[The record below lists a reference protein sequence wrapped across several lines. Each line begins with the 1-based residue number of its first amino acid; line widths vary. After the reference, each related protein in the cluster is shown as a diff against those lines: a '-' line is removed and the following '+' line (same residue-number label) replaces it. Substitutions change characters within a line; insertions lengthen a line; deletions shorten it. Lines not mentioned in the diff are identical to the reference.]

1 MRSLLSTVLIAL
13 VAVLTPLSALAVW
26 ADREIGDT
34 DGYVAAMAPLA
45 GDPRVTEAVA
55 DRITDEVAAGLASRA
70 GASGEGGGGD
80 DGGAAGEGD
89 GGDDSGAAGD
99 AELRDLVHDA
109 VLSFAATG
117 AYRTAWNT
125 VNQAAH
131 TAVENALTG
140 SDGRTASVDLAPVA
154 EELKARLSADG
165 VPYADRIPVGDTRT
179 VVLESAQLGAARGV
193 FEALQRRSAALPL
206 LTLSLVVSALLL
218 APRGGPRGVPETALA
233 LAVGGA
239 LLLAAVALARHLALG
254 DPPLRLNRPAAG
266 AAFDALTA
274 SLRLTAW
281 ALMGGGVL
289 VAALAV
295 RNRRRRLREAHEVQ
309 VASEAKEANE
319 ANGADGATAAAGAG
333 AGAET
338 EGGTQEVAT

>member
-45 GDPRVTEAVA
+45 ADPEVRNAVA
-55 DRITDEVAAGLASRA
+55 DRITDRVTAELASR
-70 GASGEGGGGD
+70 GGGSGEDGSGEDGSGEGGSG
-80 DGGAAGEGD
+80 
-89 GGDDSGAAGD
+89 SGAGGD
-99 AELRDLVHDA
+99 AELRELVHDA
-109 VLSFAATG
+109 VLSFAATE

-131 TAVENALTG
+131 TAVENALT
-140 SDGRTASVDLAPVA
+140 SFDGRTASVDLAPVA
-154 EELKARLSADG
+154 EQLKARLSRDG

-179 VVLESAQLGAARGV
+179 VVLESDRLGAARGV
-193 FEALQRRSAALPL
+193 FDGLQHAGIALPL
-206 LTLSLVVSALLL
+206 LTVVLALWALLL
-218 APRGGPRGVPETALA
+218 MPRGLPELALS

-239 LLLAAVALARHLALG
+239 LLLAAVALVRQLTLG
-254 DPPLRLNRPAAG
+254 DPPMALNRPAAG

-274 SLRLTAW
+274 SLRLTSW
-281 ALMGGGVL
+281 ALMGGGGL

-295 RNRRRRLREAHEVQ
+295 RNRRKRLKLADKQARENGMERE
-309 VASEAKEANE
+309 EA
-319 ANGADGATAAAGAG
+319 
-333 AGAET
+333 
-338 EGGTQEVAT
+338 EGGTQEVAS

>member
-45 GDPRVTEAVA
+45 ADPEVRNAVA
-55 DRITDEVAAGLASRA
+55 DRITDRVTAELARRGGGS
-70 GASGEGGGGD
+70 GEGSSGEGGSG
-80 DGGAAGEGD
+80 
-89 GGDDSGAAGD
+89 SGAAGD
-99 AELRDLVHDA
+99 AELRQLVHDA
-109 VLSFAATG
+109 VLSFAATE

-131 TAVENALTG
+131 TAVENALT
-140 SDGRTASVDLAPVA
+140 SFDGRTASVDLAPVA
-154 EELKARLSADG
+154 EELKARLSRDG

-179 VVLESAQLGAARGV
+179 VVLESDRLGAARGV
-193 FEALQRRSAALPL
+193 FDGLQHAGIALPL
-206 LTLSLVVSALLL
+206 LTVVLALWALLL
-218 APRGGPRGVPETALA
+218 VPRGLPELALA

-239 LLLAAVALARHLALG
+239 LLLAAVALVRQLTLG
-254 DPPLRLNRPAAG
+254 DPPMALNRPAAG

-281 ALMGGGVL
+281 ALIGAGGL
-289 VAALAV
+289 VAALTV
-295 RNRRRRLREAHEVQ
+295 RNRRKRLKTIRKQARENGMERE
-309 VASEAKEANE
+309 EA
-319 ANGADGATAAAGAG
+319 
-333 AGAET
+333 
-338 EGGTQEVAT
+338 EGGTQEVAS

>member
-45 GDPRVTEAVA
+45 TDPEVTNAVA
-55 DRITDEVAAGLASRA
+55 DRITNEVTARLASRMGGA
-70 GASGEGGGGD
+70 GENDS
-80 DGGAAGEGD
+80 GGAAG
-89 GGDDSGAAGD
+89 A

-109 VLSFAATG
+109 VLSFAATE
-117 AYRTAWNT
+117 AYRTAWDT

-131 TAVENALTG
+131 TAVENALT
-140 SDGRTASVDLAPVA
+140 SFDGRTASVDLAPVA
-154 EELKARLSADG
+154 EQLKAQLSRDG

-179 VVLESAQLGAARGV
+179 VVLESERLGAARGV
-193 FEALQRRSAALPL
+193 FDGLQHAGVALSL
-206 LTLSLVVSALLL
+206 LTVLLAVAALLL
-218 APRGGPRGVPETALA
+218 APRGLPELALA

-239 LLLAAVALARHLALG
+239 LLLAAVALTRQLTLG
-254 DPPLRLNRPAAG
+254 EPPMTLNRPAAG

-281 ALMGGGVL
+281 ALIGGGVL
-289 VAALAV
+289 VATMTV
-295 RNRRRRLREAHEVQ
+295 RSRRKRLKSVEKGERENGMEGE
-309 VASEAKEANE
+309 EAEGEA
-319 ANGADGATAAAGAG
+319 
-333 AGAET
+333 
-338 EGGTQEVAT
+338 QEVAS